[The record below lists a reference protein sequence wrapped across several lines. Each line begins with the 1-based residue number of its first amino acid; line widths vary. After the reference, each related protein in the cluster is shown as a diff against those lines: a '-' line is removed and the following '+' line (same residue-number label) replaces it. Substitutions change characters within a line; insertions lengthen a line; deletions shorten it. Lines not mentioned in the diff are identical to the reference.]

1 MKKPLTVQFILSTR
15 GSIEPYQRHA
25 KCSSQQAK
33 SQQELRFTRYEL
45 RISGNQAMSA
55 SDYIRVK
62 ELLGLSNRLR
72 AAQGRPALR
81 SWWHLHRVMRVA
93 GVPMRRAESRAIFY
107 ERRAAM
113 EAVEEWENN
122 HRREHPAQAH
132 VRMSSTEYRERFYEL
147 PTVARLLGRS
157 RVWVND
163 RVTGY
168 ELRAVW
174 HPTLCRL
181 VVLEK
186 DLQKYELRITKD
198 EFQGIKP

>member
-1 MKKPLTVQFILSTR
+1 
-15 GSIEPYQRHA
+15 
-25 KCSSQQAK
+25 
-33 SQQELRFTRYEL
+33 
-45 RISGNQAMSA
+45 MSA

-93 GVPMRRAESRAIFY
+93 GVPMRRTASRAIFY
-107 ERRAAM
+107 ERRAAT

-186 DLQKYELRITKD
+186 DLQKYELRITNY

>member
-1 MKKPLTVQFILSTR
+1 M
-15 GSIEPYQRHA
+15 
-25 KCSSQQAK
+25 
-33 SQQELRFTRYEL
+33 
-45 RISGNQAMSA
+45 AMSE
-55 SDYIRVK
+55 YIRVK

-72 AAQGRPALR
+72 AAAGRPALR
-81 SWWHLHRVMRVA
+81 SWWHLHRVMRGA
-93 GVPMRRAESRAIFY
+93 GVPMRRAEGRAIFY

-113 EAVEEWENN
+113 DAVEEWELN

-147 PTVARLLGRS
+147 PTLARLLGRS

-163 RVTGY
+163 RVCGY

-174 HPTLCRL
+174 HSTLCRL

-186 DLQKYELRITKD
+186 DLQKYDLRITKY
-198 EFQGIKP
+198 EFQGIEP

>member
-1 MKKPLTVQFILSTR
+1 
-15 GSIEPYQRHA
+15 
-25 KCSSQQAK
+25 
-33 SQQELRFTRYEL
+33 
-45 RISGNQAMSA
+45 MSA

-72 AAQGRPALR
+72 AATGRPRLANAN
-81 SWWHLHRVMRVA
+81 HLHRVLRAA
-93 GVPMRRAESRAIFY
+93 GVPMRRGKRRRVVFY
-107 ERRAAM
+107 ERGAAI
-113 EAVEEWENN
+113 EAVQEWENN

-132 VRMSSTEYRERFYEL
+132 VRMSGTEYRERFYEL

-186 DLQKYELRITKD
+186 DLQKYEGRFTKE
-198 EFQGIKP
+198 EFYG